1 MKQFQDYLDA
11 LDRIKHGK
19 PIRIPVGSDI
29 NNDTVALE
37 AGRNRGAIK
46 KSRKS
51 HKALIA
57 AINEAAQSSRPADS
71 SIVYKVKRE
80 REKARNYR
88 ELYHQALNRELMLVE
103 RLAQLENELERFKN
117 IIPFGK

>member
-1 MKQFQDYLDA
+1 MNKLQDYWDA
-11 LDRIKHGK
+11 LERIRQGK
-19 PIRIPVGSDI
+19 SSRVPKGSAI
-29 NNDTVALE
+29 NNDSVALE

-51 HKALIA
+51 HKALID
-57 AINEAAQSSRPADS
+57 AINELAQCSSLPS
-71 SIVYKVKRE
+71 SSDGCKVKLE

-103 RLAQLENELERFKN
+103 RLAQLENELDRFKN